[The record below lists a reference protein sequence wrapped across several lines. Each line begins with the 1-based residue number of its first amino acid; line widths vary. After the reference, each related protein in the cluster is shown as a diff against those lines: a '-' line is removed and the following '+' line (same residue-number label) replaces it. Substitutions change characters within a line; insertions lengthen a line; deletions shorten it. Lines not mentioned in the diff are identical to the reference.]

1 MKNMILLGHKKK
13 RIALIIVLV
22 IVLIVTAAIVVP
34 KVLNPLPSILTSD
47 TRRIIVI
54 GKTNQDISFWLS
66 LRSGVDVAAKEFK
79 VNYEYWSPDVESD
92 LDRQISLVYQ
102 AIEEK
107 PDIIILAAS
116 DYERLSEPAKA
127 VVEAGIPLI
136 TLDST
141 VNGSGGQIG
150 SCFVATDNVAAGV
163 KAGEAMQSLLPDGK
177 KVAVISPLIGTNS
190 SKDRDKGVRQGLD
203 TGTVVLPTAD
213 SMGSEEVAYQLAAE
227 ILKDPDIGGIV
238 CLNEYAT
245 VGAARAISGAGLS
258 GTIILVGFDSAPSL
272 NTYLEEGC
280 LTATVIQRPF
290 NMGYVAMA
298 NAVSIMNGNQVD
310 PFYDTGSILVTKDTM
325 YLEENEKLLFPF
337 T

>member
-1 MKNMILLGHKKK
+1 MTETHIVGQRKK
-13 RIALIIVLV
+13 RVLIIVFLAV
-22 IVLIVTAAIVVP
+22 VLIAAAAIVFP
-34 KVLNPLPSILTSD
+34 RILNPLPPILIPNTN
-47 TRRIIVI
+47 RVIVI

-66 LRSGVDVAAKEFK
+66 LRSGVDVAAKEFG
-79 VNYEYWSPDVESD
+79 VNYEYRSPDVESD
-92 LDRQISLVYQ
+92 LDKQISLVYQ

-107 PDIIILAAS
+107 PDVIILAAS
-116 DYERLSEPAKA
+116 DFERLSEPAKA
-127 VVEAGIPLI
+127 VVAAGIPLI

-141 VNGSGGQIG
+141 VNGNGRQIG

-163 KAGEAMQSLLPDGK
+163 KAGEAMQALLPER
-177 KVAVISPLIGTNS
+177 KVLAVISPLIGTDS
-190 SKDRDKGVRQGLD
+190 SKDRDRGVRQGLD
-203 TGTVVLPTAD
+203 PDTVVLPTAD
-213 SMGSEEVAYQLAAE
+213 SAGSEEVAFQLASE
-227 ILKDPDIGGIV
+227 FLKTPDIGGIV

-245 VGAARAISGAGLS
+245 VGAARAITSAGLC
-258 GTIILVGFDSAPSL
+258 GKIILVGFDSAPSL

-298 NAVSIMNGNQVD
+298 NAVMIMNGKKID
-310 PFYDTGSILVTKDTM
+310 TFYDTGSILVTKDTM